1 MLYVP
6 FRSTDQEWEAFVTV
20 LQYLRGLL
28 CDWLLGRHSGADWG
42 RRDRWSQISGDHS
55 ILFKKWKTSF
65 WARRLQGL
73 ARLLVGI
80 WHFASK
86 HPMCLGKNRLTGSYI
101 LIMNSPVSQEIS
113 KKFGNWAGPQQTF
126 SEESMAML
134 LEFLKTAIKRAMYEP
149 AAASN

>member
-1 MLYVP
+1 MCHFGRQTKNGKVSSLSFSTYEAYSVIDFLEDILEQIEAVGRDDP
-6 FRSTDQEWEAFVTV
+6 RSQEIIPYFSKNEKRAFEHEGCKDWHAFWSESDIV
-20 LQYLRGLL
+20 LP
-28 CDWLLGRHSGADWG
+28 
-42 RRDRWSQISGDHS
+42 S
-55 ILFKKWKTSF
+55 I
-65 WARRLQGL
+65 RIR
-73 ARLLVGI
+73 
-80 WHFASK
+80 
-86 HPMCLGKNRLTGSYI
+86 LGKNRLTGSYI